1 MAISADDAIRLALA
15 ARLSGEFPSSV
26 MDTGETRA
34 YFADLKS
41 ETIPEGAT
49 EYFPN
54 EWEDD
59 DKYAALIAASGNGW
73 DDEDYADEVAA
84 EADQEDG
91 NFSLI
96 TKADGERRF
105 TLGPMYVPNQLDAHN
120 EWTDPD
126 ELQTA
131 LWDYVKSNDRRIRL
145 QHNRDVVAGEWVEAM
160 TIPFPVEV
168 PMMKSDG
175 THTTTNFPANT
186 VFMGVIWEP
195 WAWNLVK
202 AGKLRG
208 YSIGGKAERV
218 LVDLADSEAPT
229 GFVEKSSFSNGDMV
243 SWSSSGGNA
252 MGKIERVMR
261 EGTLDVPNSSF

>member
-1 MAISADDAIRLALA
+1 VPDGGI
-15 ARLSGEFPSSV
+15 
-26 MDTGETRA
+26 
-34 YFADLKS
+34 
-41 ETIPEGAT
+41 

-54 EWEDD
+54 EWADD
-59 DKYAALIAASGNGW
+59 GKYEGLMMASGDGYY
-73 DDEDYADEVAA
+73 DEPFADEVEEDATTITP
-84 EADQEDG
+84 DG

-126 ELQTA
+126 ELQNA

-145 QHNRDVVAGEWVEAM
+145 QHNREVVAGEWVEAM

-175 THTTTNFPANT
+175 SRMTTNFPANT

-195 WAWNLVK
+195 WAWEMVK
-202 AGKLRG
+202 SGKLRG

-218 LVDLADSEAPT
+218 LVDL
-229 GFVEKSSFSNGDMV
+229 GD
-243 SWSSSGGNA
+243 
-252 MGKIERVMR
+252 I
-261 EGTLDVPNSSF
+261 

>member
-15 ARLSGEFPSSV
+15 ARLGDEFPSSV
-26 MDTGETRA
+26 VDTGEARA
-34 YFADLKS
+34 FFSDLKS
-41 ETIPEGAT
+41 EPVPEGAT

-54 EWEDD
+54 EWQDD
-59 DKYAALIAASGNGW
+59 DKYEGLAQASWGNW
-73 DDEDYADEVAA
+73 ANEDYADEVDA
-84 EADQEDG
+84 EENPDG

-145 QHNRDVVAGEWVEAM
+145 QHNREVVAGEWVEAM

-175 THTTTNFPANT
+175 SRTTTNFPANT

-195 WAWNLVK
+195 WAWELVK

-218 LVDLADSEAPT
+218 LVDL
-229 GFVEKSSFSNGDMV
+229 
-243 SWSSSGGNA
+243 
-252 MGKIERVMR
+252 
-261 EGTLDVPNSSF
+261 EGQ